1 MRKYVAKFGG
11 SSLADAGQFKKVADI
26 IKADPCR
33 KYIVAS
39 APGKRFGDDIK
50 VTDMLY
56 SCYEQA
62 RSGNSFEGESVGR
75 LPEFCAALN
84 RNFLNVA
91 LLVAEAVRTG
101 KRHAVVQALAVDPI
115 TCANGLSIG
124 EIRKLEQQ
132 MYDANAPFLEYLK

>member
-56 SCYEQA
+56 SCYDCVFLFGNGSALFKKRRGGSDA
-62 RSGNSFEGESVGR
+62 RGSNSVCVGACR
-75 LPEFCAALN
+75 L
-84 RNFLNVA
+84 
-91 LLVAEAVRTG
+91 
-101 KRHAVVQALAVDPI
+101 
-115 TCANGLSIG
+115 
-124 EIRKLEQQ
+124 
-132 MYDANAPFLEYLK
+132 